1 MTLNPLLFSLSLSFS
16 LIQSSYLQSDLYR
29 FLMQR
34 YKKKKSI
41 LNFEFNNYEL

>member
-34 YKKKKSI
+34 YKKKSI
-41 LNFEFNNYEL
+41 LNFEFNNFEL